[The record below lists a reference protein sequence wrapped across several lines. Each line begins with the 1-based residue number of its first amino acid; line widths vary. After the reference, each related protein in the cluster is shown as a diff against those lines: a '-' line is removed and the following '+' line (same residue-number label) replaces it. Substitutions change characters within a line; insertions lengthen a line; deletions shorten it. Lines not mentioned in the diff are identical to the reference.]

1 MPPDPTSVSPP
12 PVSIPPSSSSSP
24 SSTVSSRRLRR
35 LLVSLSVL
43 LLSTS
48 PLLLTPV
55 DALSCLCP
63 AAVSAGGRSSNQL
76 FDLTWTLTDL
86 DTAVYDALSAE
97 LFCMD
102 STGVS
107 AGEWQA
113 TSRLFT
119 NRTIDS
125 TGGQY
130 QVSLASCG
138 PLARN
143 GAIRMVAESLST
155 GLWDEKTCYFS
166 IFQTFSLVPDP
177 PVDPPPS
184 QQPIAPEKPTA
195 TTNPPEEATRAP
207 RIGNPEPTANPTI
220 NPKVPGGTTAP
231 NPTPGGDTLPT
242 NNPNASPI
250 NPGSQPTP
258 NPSQSGPGS
267 GGLFGGPQASQP
279 TNGGGDGGGGGGG
292 PAPSS
297 PPPAQLPN
305 GSGVSSAEDST
316 HREKI
321 KTITAALSSVGTAAC
336 LALVVLSL
344 LVIRKRRKER
354 RMNSGG
360 GHKTLPRSMA
370 PGARAGL
377 GGGAG
382 GAMRE
387 SKMRFTLKRSPK
399 EGYFYQMDDN
409 DTDIEIDS
417 HSGEAFDEK
426 SGNRSGIDT
435 MQATTSHQTR
445 PTSMVEDGAGVHQ
458 RSVMASVPPLKP
470 LQYAH
475 LEPLPAGFD
484 RQRRSSL
491 PLTDPA
497 SSAFSMSSYR
507 SSFETSSVI
516 RKYWAASMA
525 VRAERRAEGH
535 PPSTRDLE
543 DGRSGYSYYD
553 EGSVFGDGSRD
564 SDSRLADIMSM
575 RTTGSGHSAA
585 TTRRPYRRNTLNSF
599 GAYSFGQTET
609 TTMSL
614 SSIPDS
620 LMISEDEFLERL
632 RAHELEQEELY
643 LQAQQHGQQ
652 YSDEGDEEEHAY
664 YPHPHHRHPHP
675 YYHHGHGSIISRRTS
690 SVPSLTSSTD
700 PFKTFDS
707 NEVLMDV
714 DHTSTE
720 DLDPFSDD
728 RALSRTS
735 STQSGHPRHHEYHHH
750 QQQQRL
756 HDGYGY
762 PPYMT
767 QAQQESGDGPKARLP
782 TVQPLPAYPPP
793 SAPPY

>member
-1 MPPDPTSVSPP
+1 
-12 PVSIPPSSSSSP
+12 
-24 SSTVSSRRLRR
+24 
-35 LLVSLSVL
+35 
-43 LLSTS
+43 
-48 PLLLTPV
+48 
-55 DALSCLCP
+55 
-63 AAVSAGGRSSNQL
+63 
-76 FDLTWTLTDL
+76 
-86 DTAVYDALSAE
+86 
-97 LFCMD
+97 MD

-113 TSRLFT
+113 TSKLFT

-143 GAIRMVAESLST
+143 GAIRLSAESLLT

-166 IFQTFSLVPDP
+166 IFQTFSLIPEP

-195 TTNPPEEATRAP
+195 TSNPPEAATRAP
-207 RIGNPEPTANPTI
+207 RIGPEPTANPTTNAKI
-220 NPKVPGGTTAP
+220 PGGTTVA
-231 NPTPGGDTLPT
+231 NPTSGGDTLPT
-242 NNPNASPI
+242 NDPNASPI
-250 NPGSQPTP
+250 PFGSQPTP
-258 NPSQSGPGS
+258 NASQSGSGS
-267 GGLFGGPQASQP
+267 GGLIGGPQASQP
-279 TNGGGDGGGGGGG
+279 TNHGGGG

-305 GSGVSSAEDST
+305 GSAASSPEDSN
-316 HREKI
+316 HKEKI

-354 RMNSGG
+354 RMISGG

-370 PGARAGL
+370 SGTHVGL

-382 GAMRE
+382 GTMKE

-399 EGYFYQMDDN
+399 EGFFYQMDDN
-409 DTDIEIDS
+409 ETDIEIDS
-417 HSGEAFDEK
+417 QSGEAFDEK
-426 SGNRSGIDT
+426 SGNRSGVDT
-435 MQATTSHQTR
+435 MLATTSHQTR
-445 PTSMVEDGAGVHQ
+445 PTSVVEDGAGVHQ
-458 RSVMASVPPLKP
+458 RSVMTSVPPLQP
-470 LQYAH
+470 LQNAH
-475 LEPLPAGFD
+475 LEPLPTGFD

-491 PLTDPA
+491 PLTDPT

-507 SSFETSSVI
+507 SSFETSSVF

-525 VRAERRAEGH
+525 ARAERRAEGH

-543 DGRSGYSYYD
+543 DGRSGYSHYE

-564 SDSRLADIMSM
+564 SESRLADIMSM

-585 TTRRPYRRNTLNSF
+585 TTRRSYRRNTLNSF

-632 RAHELEQEELY
+632 RAHELEQEEQY
-643 LQAQQHGQQ
+643 HQARQHGQQ
-652 YSDEGDEEEHAY
+652 YSDEGDEDGAY
-664 YPHPHHRHPHP
+664 YRGASYHHHHPHP

-707 NEVLMDV
+707 NEVLMDM

-735 STQSGHPRHHEYHHH
+735 SMQSGHHHRQLQLHHH
-750 QQQQRL
+750 HHH
-756 HDGYGY
+756 HDDAYGGY
-762 PPYMT
+762 PLYIT
-767 QAQQESGDGPKARLP
+767 QAQQEMGDGQKARP
-782 TVQPLPAYPPP
+782 PMVQPLPAYPPP
-793 SAPPY
+793 SALPY

>member
-1 MPPDPTSVSPP
+1 
-12 PVSIPPSSSSSP
+12 
-24 SSTVSSRRLRR
+24 
-35 LLVSLSVL
+35 
-43 LLSTS
+43 
-48 PLLLTPV
+48 
-55 DALSCLCP
+55 
-63 AAVSAGGRSSNQL
+63 
-76 FDLTWTLTDL
+76 
-86 DTAVYDALSAE
+86 
-97 LFCMD
+97 MD
-102 STGVS
+102 STGTS

-113 TSRLFT
+113 TSKLFS
-119 NRTIDS
+119 NRTIDAK
-125 TGGQY
+125 GGQY

-143 GAIRMVAESLST
+143 GAIRLVAESLLS

-166 IFQTFSLVPDP
+166 ILQTFSLIPDP
-177 PVDPPPS
+177 PLDPEPS

-195 TTNPPEEATRAP
+195 TSNPPEEATRAP
-207 RIGNPEPTANPTI
+207 RIRPEPTANPTTI
-220 NPKVPGGTTAP
+220 NEKVPGGTTVP
-231 NPTPGGDTLPT
+231 NPNPGGDTLPT

-250 NPGSQPTP
+250 PPASQPSP
-258 NPSQSGPGS
+258 NPSQSGSGS
-267 GGLFGGPQASQP
+267 GGLVGGPQASQP
-279 TNGGGDGGGGGGG
+279 TNGSGGGGG
-292 PAPSS
+292 PAPSL
-297 PPPAQLPN
+297 PPPARLPD
-305 GSGVSSAEDST
+305 GSSTSSVEDPT
-316 HREKI
+316 RNDKI

-344 LVIRKRRKER
+344 LVIRKRRRER

-360 GHKTLPRSMA
+360 GHKTLPRSIA
-370 PGARAGL
+370 PGR
-377 GGGAG
+377 GGAG
-382 GAMRE
+382 GAMKE

-399 EGYFYQMDDN
+399 DGYFYQMDDH

-417 HSGEAFDEK
+417 QNGEAFDEK
-426 SGNRSGIDT
+426 SGNRSGVDT
-435 MQATTSHQTR
+435 MLATTSHQTR
-445 PTSMVEDGAGVHQ
+445 PTSMVEDGAGAHQ
-458 RSVMASVPPLKP
+458 SSVMASVPPLKP
-470 LQYAH
+470 LQDAH

-491 PLTDPA
+491 PLTDPT

-525 VRAERRAEGH
+525 ARAERRAEGH

-543 DGRSGYSYYD
+543 DGRSGYSYYE

-564 SDSRLADIMSM
+564 SESRLADIMSV

-585 TTRRPYRRNTLNSF
+585 TRRPYRRNTLNSF
-599 GAYSFGQTET
+599 GGYSFGQTET

-620 LMISEDEFLERL
+620 LLISEDEFLERL
-632 RAHELEQEELY
+632 RAHELEQEEQY
-643 LQAQQHGQQ
+643 YRARQQRSQ
-652 YSDEGDEEEHAY
+652 YSDDDEEAY
-664 YPHPHHRHPHP
+664 YPGIPHHHRHPHP

-707 NEVLMDV
+707 NEVLMDM

-735 STQSGHPRHHEYHHH
+735 SLQSGHHHH
-750 QQQQRL
+750 
-756 HDGYGY
+756 HHPHAYGY
-762 PPYMT
+762 PLYIT
-767 QAQQESGDGPKARLP
+767 QAQQETGDGQKARP
-782 TVQPLPAYPPP
+782 AMVQSLPAYPPP
-793 SAPPY
+793 SALPY

>member
-35 LLVSLSVL
+35 LLVALSVL
-43 LLSTS
+43 LLSTPS
-48 PLLLTPV
+48 LLLTPAN
-55 DALSCLCP
+55 ALSCLCP
-63 AAVSAGGRSSNQL
+63 AVVSAGGRSSNQL

-86 DTAVYDALSAE
+86 DTVVYDALSAE
-97 LFCMD
+97 LYCMD
-102 STGVS
+102 TTGIS

-113 TSRLFT
+113 TSKLFT
-119 NRTIDS
+119 NRTIDT

-184 QQPIAPEKPTA
+184 QQPIAPEKPTPTA
-195 TTNPPEEATRAP
+195 NPPEEATRAP
-207 RIGNPEPTANPTI
+207 RIGNTDPTANPTI
-220 NPKVPGGTTAP
+220 YPKVPGGTTVA
-231 NPTPGGDTLPT
+231 NPTPGRDTLPT

-250 NPGSQPTP
+250 PPGSQPTP

-267 GGLFGGPQASQP
+267 GSLLGGPQASQP
-279 TNGGGDGGGGGGG
+279 TNGGGGGGL
-292 PAPSS
+292 APSS

-305 GSGVSSAEDST
+305 GAGPSSADDSS
-316 HREKI
+316 HKDKI

-417 HSGEAFDEK
+417 NSHSHSGEAFDEK

-458 RSVMASVPPLKP
+458 RSVMASVPPLQP
-470 LQYAH
+470 LQNAH

-497 SSAFSMSSYR
+497 SSTFSMSSYQ

-525 VRAERRAEGH
+525 ARAERRAEGH
-535 PPSTRDLE
+535 PPSTRDME

-564 SDSRLADIMSM
+564 SDSRLAEIMSM

-599 GAYSFGQTET
+599 VAYSFGQTET

-643 LQAQQHGQQ
+643 RQAHQHGQQ
-652 YSDEGDEEEHAY
+652 YSDEDGEEDAY
-664 YPHPHHRHPHP
+664 YPHHHQHRHPHP

-735 STQSGHPRHHEYHHH
+735 SMQSGHYH
-750 QQQQRL
+750 QQQQQQQYR

-762 PPYMT
+762 SLHMT
-767 QAQQESGDGPKARLP
+767 QAQQEFGDGQKARP
-782 TVQPLPAYPPP
+782 PMVQPLPAYPPS
-793 SAPPY
+793 SALPY

>member
-1 MPPDPTSVSPP
+1 M
-12 PVSIPPSSSSSP
+12 
-24 SSTVSSRRLRR
+24 
-35 LLVSLSVL
+35 
-43 LLSTS
+43 
-48 PLLLTPV
+48 
-55 DALSCLCP
+55 
-63 AAVSAGGRSSNQL
+63 
-76 FDLTWTLTDL
+76 
-86 DTAVYDALSAE
+86 DT
-97 LFCMD
+97 
-102 STGVS
+102 TGSS

-113 TSRLFT
+113 TSKLFT

-143 GAIRMVAESLST
+143 GAIRLVAESLQSD
-155 GLWDEKTCYFS
+155 LWDEKTCYFS

-195 TTNPPEEATRAP
+195 TSNPPEEATRAP
-207 RIGNPEPTANPTI
+207 RIGQPTANPTTL
-220 NPKVPGGTTAP
+220 NPKIPGATTVP
-231 NPTPGGDTLPT
+231 NPGPDGNTLPT
-242 NNPNASPI
+242 NNPNASPVS
-250 NPGSQPTP
+250 PGSQPTP
-258 NPSQSGPGS
+258 NPSQSGPGP
-267 GGLFGGPQASQP
+267 GGVFGDPQASQP
-279 TNGGGDGGGGGGG
+279 TNGGGGGAGG

-305 GSGVSSAEDST
+305 GSGAGANEDAEQK
-316 HREKI
+316 EKI

-344 LVIRKRRKER
+344 LVIRKRRKES
-354 RMNSGG
+354 RMISGS

-370 PGARAGL
+370 PGARTRL

-382 GAMRE
+382 GAMKE
-387 SKMRFTLKRSPK
+387 SKMRFALKRSPK

-409 DTDIEIDS
+409 NTDIDIDS

-435 MQATTSHQTR
+435 MLATTSQPTR
-445 PTSMVEDGAGVHQ
+445 ITSMVEDGAGVHE
-458 RSVMASVPPLKP
+458 RSVMTSVPPLRP
-470 LQYAH
+470 LQDAH
-475 LEPLPAGFD
+475 LEPLPPGFD
-484 RQRRSSL
+484 RQRRRSSL
-491 PLTDPA
+491 PLTDPT

-525 VRAERRAEGH
+525 ARAERRAEGH
-535 PPSTRDLE
+535 PSSTRDLE
-543 DGRSGYSYYD
+543 DGRSDYE
-553 EGSVFGDGSRD
+553 EGSIFGDGSRD
-564 SDSRLADIMSM
+564 SESRLADIMSM

-585 TTRRPYRRNTLNSF
+585 TARRPYRRNTLNSF
-599 GAYSFGQTET
+599 SAYSFGQTET

-632 RAHELEQEELY
+632 RAHELELEKQY
-643 LQAQQHGQQ
+643 HQARQPHGEQ
-652 YSDEGDEEEHAY
+652 YSDEGDEDEAY
-664 YPHPHHRHPHP
+664 YSRTPYHHHHPHP
-675 YYHHGHGSIISRRTS
+675 YYHHGHGHGSVISRRTS
-690 SVPSLTSSTD
+690 SVPSLTPSTD

-714 DHTSTE
+714 DHTTTTE
-720 DLDPFSDD
+720 DIDPDPFSDD

-735 STQSGHPRHHEYHHH
+735 SSLQSGHHVYRHHPHHH
-750 QQQQRL
+750 
-756 HDGYGY
+756 HDAYGY
-762 PPYMT
+762 PLYIT
-767 QAQQESGDGPKARLP
+767 QAQQEIGDGQKARSP
-782 TVQPLPAYPPP
+782 MVQPLPAYPPP
-793 SAPPY
+793 SALPY

>member
-1 MPPDPTSVSPP
+1 M
-12 PVSIPPSSSSSP
+12 
-24 SSTVSSRRLRR
+24 
-35 LLVSLSVL
+35 SLPCRYLDAVL
-43 LLSTS
+43 Y
-48 PLLLTPV
+48 
-55 DALSCLCP
+55 
-63 AAVSAGGRSSNQL
+63 
-76 FDLTWTLTDL
+76 
-86 DTAVYDALSAE
+86 DTLSAE
-97 LFCMD
+97 LYCMD
-102 STGVS
+102 STGAS

-113 TSRLFT
+113 TSKLFT
-119 NRTIDS
+119 NRTIEP
-125 TGGQY
+125 TGGHSQF
-130 QVSLASCG
+130 SLASCG
-138 PLARN
+138 PMARN
-143 GAIRMVAESLST
+143 GAIRLVASSLLS
-155 GLWDEKTCYFS
+155 GLWDETSCVFS
-166 IFQTFSLVPDP
+166 IFQTFSLIPEP

-195 TTNPPEEATRAP
+195 TTNPPEAATRAP
-207 RIGNPEPTANPTI
+207 RIGPQPTANPTTI
-220 NPKVPGGTTAP
+220 NAKIPGGTTVA
-231 NPTPGGDTLPT
+231 NPTPGGDTVPT

-250 NPGSQPTP
+250 PPASQPTP
-258 NPSQSGPGS
+258 DPSQSGGS
-267 GGLFGGPQASQP
+267 GGMIGDPQASQP
-279 TNGGGDGGGGGGG
+279 TNGAGGSG
-292 PAPSS
+292 APPL
-297 PPPAQLPN
+297 PPPPQLPN
-305 GSGVSSAEDST
+305 GSNTPSTEDPT
-316 HREKI
+316 HNAKI

-344 LVIRKRRKER
+344 LVIRKRRRER
-354 RMNSGG
+354 RRTAGG

-370 PGARAGL
+370 PGAHAGQ
-377 GGGAG
+377 GGGVG
-382 GAMRE
+382 GAMKE

-399 EGYFYQMDDN
+399 DGYFYQMDDN

-417 HSGEAFDEK
+417 TSGAAFDEK
-426 SGNRSGIDT
+426 SGNRSGVDT
-435 MQATTSHQTR
+435 MLATTSHQTR
-445 PTSMVEDGAGVHQ
+445 PTSMVEDGAGVQQ
-458 RSVMASVPPLKP
+458 RLVMASVPALQP
-470 LQYAH
+470 LQNAH
-475 LEPLPAGFD
+475 LEPHPPGLD

-491 PLTDPA
+491 PLTDPT

-525 VRAERRAEGH
+525 ARAERRAEGH

-543 DGRSGYSYYD
+543 DGRSGYSYYE

-564 SDSRLADIMSM
+564 SESRLADIMST

-632 RAHELEQEELY
+632 RAHELEQEEQY
-643 LQAQQHGQQ
+643 NQARQQRQQ
-652 YSDEGDEEEHAY
+652 YSDGDDDEAY
-664 YPHPHHRHPHP
+664 YPYHHHRHPHP

-707 NEVLMDV
+707 NEVLMDM

-735 STQSGHPRHHEYHHH
+735 LLRSGHQHHA
-750 QQQQRL
+750 
-756 HDGYGY
+756 YGY
-762 PPYMT
+762 PLYIHT
-767 QAQQESGDGPKARLP
+767 QAQQETGDGQKARLP
-782 TVQPLPAYPPP
+782 MVQPLPAYPPP
-793 SAPPY
+793 SASSY